1 MRSDRQCEHSRVEN
15 DAAGIRFRQG
25 LDSSSFFMTHILNTT
40 MESLNLKR
48 DTYFNI
54 YWENVKK
61 NKDNTEF
68 LCKRLSLK
76 NEKMLLLMKDSI
88 IITICK

>member
-1 MRSDRQCEHSRVEN
+1 MRSDRQCENSWVEN
-15 DAAGIRFRQG
+15 DAAGIRSVKG
-25 LDSSSFFMTHILNTT
+25 WIPVLFFMTHILNTT

-54 YWENVKK
+54 YWENVKQ

-76 NEKMLLLMKDSI
+76 SEKILLLMKESI
-88 IITICK
+88 IITIYK